1 MFKDEIDEVCARLLA
16 GGMTKVARLDGRTG
30 KRDRAAALTEKN
42 EALVLQIQTGCEGL
56 NLQENYSEIY
66 FVSPHWNPAVEDQ
79 AVARCHRIGQM
90 KDVVV
95 RRFVSSTFEKVEPND
110 ADESEEP
117 EQVTMEGYVSKVQDY
132 KRYLADQILGST
144 F

>member
-1 MFKDEIDEVCARLLA
+1 
-16 GGMTKVARLDGRTG
+16 
-30 KRDRAAALTEKN
+30 
-42 EALVLQIQTGCEGL
+42 
-56 NLQENYSEIY
+56 
-66 FVSPHWNPAVEDQ
+66 
-79 AVARCHRIGQM
+79 M

-95 RRFVSSTFEKVEPND
+95 RRFVSTFEKSGAKSTFEKGGAKSTFEPNGV
-110 ADESEEP
+110 DESDEP